1 MKILLTRP
9 DGRNQSMIDALSER
23 QIPFVVSPL
32 LEVVATDDIHN
43 QAAIDAFNQA
53 DMVIFI
59 STNAVEFAAQALK
72 NQFPLSVTYFAVGKA
87 TFDAL
92 AAYGIAAMEAPQECQ
107 QTEGLL
113 TLAPL
118 QQIDGKNIT
127 IVRGVGGREAL
138 AQQLKVRGANV
149 SYWQVYQRALPALE
163 QGLPLSW
170 QQQDIDTIVITS
182 GEILSNL
189 IALVPKE
196 LFDWLLACHII
207 VPSERVYQ
215 QALQAGF
222 TQVTNARAANTH
234 AVLSAL
240 GLAN

>member
-1 MKILLTRP
+1 MKVLLTRP

-32 LEVVATDDIHN
+32 LEVIATNDIHN
-43 QAAIDAFNQA
+43 QAAIEAFKQA

-59 STNAVEFAAQALK
+59 STNAVEYAAQALN
-72 NQFPLSVTYFAVGKA
+72 NQFPQSVTYFAVGKA

-92 AAYGIAAMEAPQECQ
+92 ATYGVIAQEAPHDCQ

-118 QQIDGKNIT
+118 QQIDEKHIT

-138 AQQLKVRGANV
+138 AEQLKNRGANV
-149 SYWQVYQRALPALE
+149 SYWQVYQRALPQLE
-163 QGLPLSW
+163 PELPLYW
-170 QQQDIDTIVITS
+170 QQQNIDTLVVTS
-182 GEILSNL
+182 GEILANL

-207 VPSERVYQ
+207 VPSERVCD

-222 TQVTNARAANTH
+222 TQVTNAKAANTH
-234 AVLSAL
+234 AVLLAL
-240 GLAN
+240 GLTS